1 MARAL
6 LVLDL
11 SMRAAIAAVLLALAA
26 ASAAAADRAI
36 TDAGEETPCREEW
49 SRPGALAAATDGAD
63 PALADEPPEQNVEKP
78 LGLLATA
85 LADAVHVLSA
95 PIHWSLGE
103 WGLAAAS
110 IGTIAALGELGD
122 VHLRYAVQKNKSGVL
137 DDLTKVVEPFGTGY
151 GWAVVGAYGVVGF
164 AFHDQE
170 AKDTAFD
177 AAMSALLSG
186 AITDGLKIIVGR
198 ARPEQNLGAAHF
210 DPFGG
215 DKSFPSGHA
224 TMAFAVGSVIAAH
237 SDQAWVKASAYSVA
251 SLVAFSRV
259 YHDAHWSSDVAAGA
273 LIGTA
278 VGETVVRLNRMIRA
292 RGSKVSVYAA
302 PILSDGRRGAVLVL
316 AF

>member
-6 LVLDL
+6 LDL
-11 SMRAAIAAVLLALAA
+11 RSPMRAAIAAALLALAA
-26 ASAAAADRAI
+26 ASAAAADGAI
-36 TDAGEETPCREEW
+36 PPAGEDAPCREEW
-49 SRPGALAAATDGAD
+49 SQPGALSAAPDGAD
-63 PALADEPPEQNVEKP
+63 AAMADESTSNVDKP

-137 DDLTKVVEPFGTGY
+137 DDLTKVVEPFGTYY

-186 AITDGLKIIVGR
+186 AITDGLKVIVGR

-237 SDQAWVKASAYSVA
+237 SDQAWVKASAYSIA

-278 VGETVVRLNRMIRA
+278 VGETVVRLNRMIRS
-292 RGSKVSVYAA
+292 RGSKVSLYAA
-302 PILSDGRRGAVLVL
+302 PVLAPDRRGAVLVL
-316 AF
+316 VF